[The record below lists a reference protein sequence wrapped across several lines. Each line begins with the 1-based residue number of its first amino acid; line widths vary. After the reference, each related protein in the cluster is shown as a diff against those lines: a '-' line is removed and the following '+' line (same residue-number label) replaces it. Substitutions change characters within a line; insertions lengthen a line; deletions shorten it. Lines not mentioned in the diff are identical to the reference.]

1 MTDPLSK
8 PTMSVPD
15 AGALLGLG
23 RNAAYDAAKRGE
35 LPTIKI
41 GGRIMVVTAKFREML
56 DARQEPPAASD
67 DMDALVEKVAQR
79 VMARIREA
87 LR

>member
-56 DARQEPPAASD
+56 DARQEQEEPNV
-67 DMDALVEKVAQR
+67 DALVEKVAQR